1 MQSINAHPSN
11 VSTHSNN
18 SQHISRAPSVNG
30 STHNSVVGSITPRVL
45 NIIDDTV
52 VNQVIEIHE
61 IVESAAA
68 TTTTTTTEQTPL
80 NMNAPQNLIQPPEE
94 DDGFM

>member
-61 IVESAAA
+61 IVESADS
-68 TTTTTTTEQTPL
+68 TTTTTTEQMPL
-80 NMNAPQNLIQPPEE
+80 NMNAHQNLIQPPEE